1 MYRQNKPEEIVATE
15 QSTVATEALVAQETA
30 AVGALYACAVP
41 RPAENIQQE
50 LVDDR
55 KLAPGTHHHH
65 WSHDQLNSRRQ
76 RTTSVTKQ
84 PTTIP
89 LSSFMS
95 EFECLMI
102 LNFERSNGYW

>member
-65 WSHDQLNSRRQ
+65 WSYDQLNSSRQ
-76 RTTSVTKQ
+76 RTISATKEAADNTLVPVYVGIRVFDNIKF
-84 PTTIP
+84 PTK
-89 LSSFMS
+89 
-95 EFECLMI
+95 
-102 LNFERSNGYW
+102 